1 MSTQN
6 HKFLTEEQGFHLTMY
21 SPTSNHG
28 DTLASSRN
36 STLEN
41 SKEVNNEEYAG
52 KRFTFNYHSMAIANP
67 GNQLL
72 EEKASLSHGNQQ
84 NHDSGRYTKS
94 IGSYQRRGT

>member
-1 MSTQN
+1 MQ
-6 HKFLTEEQGFHLTMY
+6 E
-21 SPTSNHG
+21 
-28 DTLASSRN
+28 
-36 STLEN
+36 
-41 SKEVNNEEYAG
+41 